1 MEAHRREHG
10 DLGRWQS
17 LEVGREIT
25 VIKRSPDGEDAARY
39 SAVIVARAQEDDW
52 VALRARWTYRRVEVD
67 QLVFNPGD
75 ELIEWFSPALPF
87 NAFAVLSP
95 GGELRGWYA
104 NVTYPA
110 FLEPLADGEPSVALV
125 WHDLYLDL
133 VGLPDAS
140 FVVRDEDELADS
152 GLEAADSRL
161 HTEIVAAVNDLVQ
174 RFISQQMPFCL
185 VDGPDFPG
193 ESSLAVPE

>member
-110 FLEPLADGEPSVALV
+110 FLEPLVDGEPSVALV

-174 RFISQQMPFCL
+174 RFVSQQMAFCL
-185 VDGPDFPG
+185 VDAPDFPG
-193 ESSLAVPE
+193 ESTLAVPE